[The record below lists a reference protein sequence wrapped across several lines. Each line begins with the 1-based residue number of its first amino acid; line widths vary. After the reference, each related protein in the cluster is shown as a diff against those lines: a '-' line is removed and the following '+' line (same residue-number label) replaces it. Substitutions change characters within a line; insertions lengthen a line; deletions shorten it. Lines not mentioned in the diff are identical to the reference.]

1 MSNLKKYAKY
11 ILLIVGG
18 YILTSFLI
26 FVGFNANYK
35 PITVQ
40 GSVPEQMSI
49 AKAEATK
56 KEGRIYGYVTNK
68 KEHNINGKYIVAT
81 IYNSE
86 NEEIAKEAL
95 KIEGVEY
102 NSQKMFKVFFN
113 AEDAKYYKIEILD
126 ENDI

>member
-35 PITVQ
+35 PITLQ
-40 GSVPEQMSI
+40 SSVPEQMSI

-68 KEHNINGKYIVAT
+68 KENNINGKYIVAT

>member
-56 KEGRIYGYVTNK
+56 KEGRIYGYATNK
-68 KEHNINGKYIVAT
+68 KENNINGKYIVAT

-113 AEDAKYYKIEILD
+113 VEDAKYYKIEILD

>member
-1 MSNLKKYAKY
+1 MSNLKKHAKY

-35 PITVQ
+35 PITLQ
-40 GSVPEQMSI
+40 SSVPEQMSI

-68 KEHNINGKYIVAT
+68 KENNINGKYIVAT

-86 NEEIAKEAL
+86 NEEFAKEAL